1 MSTSW
6 DAWNYRQSARRTPGS
21 GSLVGYH
28 VHATDGDIGKID
40 EASDEVGT
48 SRIVVDTGPWIFGR
62 KVVLPA
68 GTVQRV
74 DDADRMV
81 YVDLTKDQIK
91 NSPELDE
98 STRVTTPPTE
108 AASERITATS
118 TDDHQGRPVS
128 AGHPGHAVHHV
139 RRSLRQQRQHVC
151 RSGAPETA
159 APGTSKSAV
168 LTA

>member
-6 DAWNYRQSARRTPGS
+6 DAWNYRDSATRGQGS
-21 GSLVGYH
+21 ASMVGYH

-40 EASDEVGT
+40 ETSDDVGT

-74 DDADRMV
+74 DDEDRKV

-91 NSPELDE
+91 NSPELDD
-98 STRVTTPPTE
+98 TMTQ
-108 AASERITATS
+108 
-118 TDDHQGRPVS
+118 DDPAYRDRLDTYYGDFYR
-128 AGHPGHAVHHV
+128 
-139 RRSLRQQRQHVC
+139 
-151 RSGAPETA
+151 
-159 APGTSKSAV
+159 
-168 LTA
+168 